1 MRLTVDR
8 WYFSQDGSRQS
19 GNRMDELKDLMEVS
33 FAESQAEMKKQLQT
47 LTDVPLKQM
56 MSKIEVSFNPRSAH
70 CE

>member
-1 MRLTVDR
+1 
-8 WYFSQDGSRQS
+8 
-19 GNRMDELKDLMEVS
+19 MDELKDLMEVS